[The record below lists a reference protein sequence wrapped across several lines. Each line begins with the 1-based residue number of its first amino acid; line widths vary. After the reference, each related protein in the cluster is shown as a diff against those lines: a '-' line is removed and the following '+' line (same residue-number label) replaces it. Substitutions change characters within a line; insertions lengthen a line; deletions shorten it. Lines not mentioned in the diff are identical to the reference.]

1 MTSVDFLQGES
12 FITAAHAL
20 IRAPC
25 KTSRDKHYCFQQV
38 LLDLPETVTVG
49 FGAFRN
55 PLLSH
60 PPFVGLLSGFCGQYA
75 VFADGFFQI
84 CCRPQHPCHL
94 LTLPSNSACTGT
106 CILPVV
112 MDTQHTIN
120 PAGTTHVPAG

>member
-1 MTSVDFLQGES
+1 MTSADFLQGES

-38 LLDLPETVTVG
+38 LPDLPETVTVG

-84 CCRPQHPCHL
+84 CCRRNTRSLSSRPKPCHS

-106 CILPVV
+106 
-112 MDTQHTIN
+112 
-120 PAGTTHVPAG
+120 